1 MVEQR
6 LESVVTRLEALAA
19 KVTGEPAGAAQAAP
33 KQAAAGGAPSG
44 TDLSVAYAQALSPLY
59 AELEKAAE
67 PHVECVK
74 TVTGMFIAACKNQEA
89 VLATMCRFSKPADIG
104 FAMQSIEPAEAA
116 FKKGGR
122 KAPANHM
129 KSLIDA
135 FGVFQWISINLTPA
149 DLTENYPTYA

>member
-19 KVTGEPAGAAQAAP
+19 KVTGEPTPAAKAAPVQAASSGAA
-33 KQAAAGGAPSG
+33 SG
-44 TDLSVAYAQALSPLY
+44 TDLSGAFAKAVSPLY
-59 AELEKAAE
+59 ADLEKAAE
-67 PHVECVK
+67 PHVDCVK
-74 TVTGMFIAACKNQEA
+74 AVAAMFIGSCKNQEA
-89 VLATMCRFSKPADIG
+89 VLATMCRFSKPADYS
-104 FAMQSIEPAEAA
+104 FAIQSTEPAEAA

-135 FGVFQWISINLTPA
+135 FQVHNWIHNATPA
-149 DLTENYPTYA
+149 DLTENYPTFA